1 MVAKEMNLLAQY
13 GHFSGG
19 FLLLTLKKEEK
30 FNGERHCVGEHLSLS
45 YHRNSENSAL
55 TLLIS
60 VDNWDL
66 TFCVK
71 HTSQN

>member
-1 MVAKEMNLLAQY
+1 MVAKEMNLLAWC

-30 FNGERHCVGEHLSLS
+30 FNGERPHVDEHLSLS
-45 YHRNSENSAL
+45 YHRSSENSAL

-60 VDNWDL
+60 VCNWDL
-66 TFCVK
+66 TLCVK